1 MNTEPLHCGCCRSN
15 DLANIFATPFL
26 GAKNTYLQPTPC
38 KKQYTTAAQQQQK
51 KKKHFLVN
59 HKLRHTTACNGFV
72 GMVYAIIVATT
83 GNISPCSK
91 DVVLP
96 RQMQHVQKATL
107 WTIAPSRNRWLCWLL
122 PAANITIKP
131 SSFRSATNNNSD
143 NSYSNNTTIQH

>member
-1 MNTEPLHCGCCRSN
+1 MAVAGATTWPIFSQHHFLARKTHICSRRHARNNT
-15 DLANIFATPFL
+15 
-26 GAKNTYLQPTPC
+26 
-38 KKQYTTAAQQQQK
+38 QQLRNNSKK